1 MCSRA
6 QPILELQ
13 VQRCISHYFTFL
25 LLCQDHVE
33 VFYNFGWSYSSD
45 IGNSSVDDVCDLLPY
60 WYHFEDKYPRTDV
73 GLFHECFNEGLNKG
87 CHVFADNAGME
98 YHYCQA
104 NYDAK
109 YQVTVLICLLIPL
122 IL

>member
-1 MCSRA
+1 MWK
-6 QPILELQ
+6 
-13 VQRCISHYFTFL
+13 YFTTLAGAIVVTLGTVALMMFA
-25 LLCQDHVE
+25 
-33 VFYNFGWSYSSD
+33 
-45 IGNSSVDDVCDLLPY
+45 ILLPY

-87 CHVFADNAGME
+87 CHAFADNAGME

-104 NYDAK
+104 NYAAK